1 MPRVLL
7 TAFEPYEEWQD
18 NSSWLTLVE
27 LTRWFDA
34 GENLV
39 TRRYPVDFQAVKH
52 RLAIDMQQDFDL
64 ILHLGQAPGASVM
77 RLEGF
82 AINMGS
88 NHCALVD
95 DGPAAH
101 RSRLPLTAW
110 SNKLQERGIPAQV
123 SYHAGTYLCN
133 ATLYMSQHYAAHEG
147 LRTDSTF
154 IHLPVSP
161 HQVAARQKPMPSMSV
176 PLMAAGI
183 ALILEQYLQRSQTA

>member
-1 MPRVLL
+1 MPRVLI
-7 TAFEPYEEWQD
+7 TAFEPYEEWSE
-18 NSSWLTLVE
+18 NSSWLTLIE

-34 GENLV
+34 GDDLV

-82 AINMGS
+82 AVNMGS
-88 NHCALVD
+88 NHCPLAD
-95 DGPAAH
+95 DGPAAYK
-101 RSRLPLTAW
+101 SQLPLTAW
-110 SNKLQERGIPAQV
+110 TDKLHGRGIPAQV

-133 ATLYMSQHYAAHEG
+133 ATLYMSQYYAAREA
-147 LRTDSTF
+147 LRTQSTF
-154 IHLPVSP
+154 LHLPVSP

-176 PLMAAGI
+176 PLMAAGV
-183 ALILEQYLQRSQTA
+183 AMLLEDFLQRK